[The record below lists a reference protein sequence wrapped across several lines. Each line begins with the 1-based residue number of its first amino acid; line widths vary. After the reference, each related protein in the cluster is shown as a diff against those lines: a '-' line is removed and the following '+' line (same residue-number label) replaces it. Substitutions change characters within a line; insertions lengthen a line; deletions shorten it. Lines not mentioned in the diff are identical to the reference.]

1 MTLLQ
6 ASPNDERPYD
16 CPYCDGQLLPLSDHP
31 DLACNLCGRRF
42 DSEMLYAYK
51 DGEEAFVEGYQ
62 GFTAMLKR
70 RIEKRDDYLE
80 RQTNERYGYAY
91 TKLRSACRF
100 ELPEIYRLAAIEMLA
115 AITDYFSARGMTS
128 RYEAGYWRRLLVE
141 VDDDRALTE
150 LEAQLAKP
158 IRGPLDPFKHLFA
171 RMERRRRLR
180 RLRQMDRQIVE
191 LEHVISFVDVP
202 RARRRSQH
210 LERLVSRAR

>member
-1 MTLLQ
+1 MLATVSPLATELPTWGPTAVIVPALRATIVVLAIVSAIALAVAVPVGLFAAIYMSEY
-6 ASPNDERPYD
+6 ASP
-16 CPYCDGQLLPLSDHP
+16 
-31 DLACNLCGRRF
+31 RF
-42 DSEMLYAYK
+42 RTFAK
-51 DGEEAFVEGYQ
+51 
-62 GFTAMLKR
+62 
-70 RIEKRDDYLE
+70 
-80 RQTNERYGYAY
+80 
-91 TKLRSACRF
+91 
-100 ELPEIYRLAAIEMLA
+100 PAIEMLA